1 MESGVFYE
9 TSDEDENMIDYTVQT
24 ITSLNTL
31 YQRQIDPYEL
41 VGISVY
47 RELSR
52 RTMINRIRQTIRLE
66 QTLNMV
72 SDYFTRRTLEII
84 NDFSIEENLRRELHE
99 MLFQMDETVSPI
111 QYPQD
116 AILEEEADCSI
127 CFEKIEA
134 GEKIYNIPCK
144 HIFHKECMTK
154 WIDRRKKSCPMC
166 RRCIFA
172 E

>member
-1 MESGVFYE
+1 METGVFYE
-9 TSDEDENMIDYTVQT
+9 TTEEDENIIDYTVQT
-24 ITSLNTL
+24 ISSLNTL

-111 QYPQD
+111 QYPND
-116 AILEEEADCSI
+116 TVLEKETDCSI

-154 WIDRRKKSCPMC
+154 WIQRRKKTCPMC
-166 RRCIFA
+166 RRCIH
-172 E
+172 EE

>member
-1 MESGVFYE
+1 METGIFYE
-9 TSDEDENMIDYTVQT
+9 TDEDENLIEYTVQT

-52 RTMINRIRQTIRLE
+52 RRMINQIRQTIRLE

-84 NDFSIEENLRRELHE
+84 GDFSIEENLRRELHD
-99 MLFQMDETVSPI
+99 MLFQMDEAVCPI
-111 QYPQD
+111 QYPND
-116 AILEEEADCSI
+116 TVLGEDTECSI
-127 CFEKIEA
+127 CFEQIEA
-134 GEKIYNIPCK
+134 GENIYDIPCN

-154 WIDRRKKSCPMC
+154 WIDRRKKSCPLC
-166 RRCIFA
+166 RRCIHNA
-172 E
+172 